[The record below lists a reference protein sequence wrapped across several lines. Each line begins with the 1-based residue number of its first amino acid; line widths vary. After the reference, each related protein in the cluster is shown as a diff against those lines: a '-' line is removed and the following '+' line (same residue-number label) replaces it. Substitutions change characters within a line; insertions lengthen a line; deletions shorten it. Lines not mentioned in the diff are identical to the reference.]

1 MDPDEFRLRTLLINI
16 GNKLSRSDRQ
26 HLGLLLGDVVPRRDI
41 DTITRDN
48 RASMDIIWDALIN
61 RQKITP
67 DNINYLIELFEGI
80 QRLDIV
86 QQLKQYSTAS
96 NNSSDLFARIDP

>member
-41 DTITRDN
+41 DTITGDN
-48 RASMDIIWDALIN
+48 RASMDIIWEALIN

-80 QRLDIV
+80 QRLDS
-86 QQLKQYSTAS
+86 STA
-96 NNSSDLFARIDP
+96 